1 MRPNWKLVWCCAV
14 VGVASSL
21 LLVAPTVPADQS
33 GSATVLPNGWKVTPA
48 GRIVAL
54 AGDMPLRVLPLP
66 DGRRA
71 LVLTGG
77 YHDHSLS
84 IVDIAGGKI
93 LHSLELGKDWA
104 GLAADTSGS
113 TVYVS
118 GGGPV
123 PNGFERNLVR
133 TLAGAILSTPIKLCP
148 SFPTLPNPRR
158 CPHPSPPTR
167 TMPSSFYQRT
177 GGPPTL

>member
-1 MRPNWKLVWCCAV
+1 MVLSWVWRAFFCWRAV
-14 VGVASSL
+14 
-21 LLVAPTVPADQS
+21 VPADQS
-33 GSATVLPNGWKVTPA
+33 VSPTVLPNGWKITPA

-93 LHSLELGKDWA
+93 LQTLELGKDWA
-104 GLAADTSGS
+104 GLAADSCRLDRLCLRRGPGS
-113 TVYVS
+113 
-118 GGGPV
+118 
-123 PNGFERNLVR
+123 
-133 TLAGAILSTPIKLCP
+133 
-148 SFPTLPNPRR
+148 
-158 CPHPSPPTR
+158 
-167 TMPSSFYQRT
+167 QRV
-177 GGPPTL
+177 